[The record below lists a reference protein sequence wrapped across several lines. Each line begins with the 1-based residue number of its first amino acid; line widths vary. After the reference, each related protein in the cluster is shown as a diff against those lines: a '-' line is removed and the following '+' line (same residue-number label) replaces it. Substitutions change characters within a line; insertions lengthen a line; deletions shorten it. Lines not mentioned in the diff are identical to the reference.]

1 MINDKKGKSITDM
14 HDDSHVEDLMQ
25 QYDLE
30 TSKLRVLGGRLGI
43 IAGIIAIAMSVFQ
56 TYTAGWGTLIT
67 LRQRS
72 LHIIFAFVL
81 GFIFYP
87 GSDTRFK
94 SDKKLGIKDYIK
106 NFSLGD
112 VFFLTIY
119 AVFFS
124 ALYMEI
130 IIKPVAI
137 PLAILSSLFLYSGY
151 RPTSKDKLDP
161 MDFIYI
167 LLTVVVFGYVF
178 FNYKAIS
185 IKAAEYTDIDLI
197 FGGLAIMLTLEVT
210 RRVVGSELPTVA
222 IVFLFYAYFGQ
233 YLPGVLAHRGYTV
246 GRIVS
251 QMYLTTEGIMGI
263 PLGVSATF
271 VFMFILFGSFLDKT
285 GVGKFF
291 IDIAYALTGHLKS
304 GPAMTAVV
312 ASGFMGS
319 ISGSSVANTVTTGAF
334 TIPLMIDSG
343 YEPHFAGA
351 VEATA
356 STGGQIMPPVMGAAA
371 FIMAEFTGIAYKDI
385 IVAALIP
392 AVLYYFAVAVTVH
405 LEASKLGL
413 KGKPREE
420 LPKVG
425 PVMKDKGYLLL
436 PLVVIVALLVRG
448 MTPTFSAYYAIV
460 FSAIIALIASM
471 IRGEDAF
478 AKEKTIPLVVAI
490 FLLIQDLVPEV
501 SQGIMQ
507 LILTGVLAV
516 AGTLIIS
523 FITFKLNRRIKT
535 SGRPRVEDIN
545 FGINEILEGLK
556 EGAKGAVGV
565 ACACACAGMIVCV
578 VTLTGLGLR
587 IAGIIVSAA
596 GGNLILTLFFTM
608 IASIILGMG
617 LPTTAKYIVLAT
629 MAVPA
634 LLQLDV
640 NLMSA
645 HLFILYFGV
654 VADITPPVALAAYA
668 GAGIAGAN
676 SMRTGFSAI
685 KIALAGFI
693 VPYLFAMN
701 PELLMIE
708 SIDGTIVNFL
718 PFISALPVIVSAL
731 IGIVCLAAGVQGHFL
746 HATKAYE
753 RAALLLAALLLLKP
767 GLLTDIIGLAVLIL
781 IYFAQNKRMK
791 KLGLV

>member
-1 MINDKKGKSITDM
+1 MVKKNTNYKSGHEDLE
-14 HDDSHVEDLMQ
+14 VENLMQ

-30 TSKLRVLGGRLGI
+30 TSRLRQLTGKMAI
-43 IAGIIAIAMSVFQ
+43 IAAIIAISMSIFQ

-81 GFIFYP
+81 GFIFFP
-87 GSDTRFK
+87 GSQDIFK
-94 SDKKLGIKDYIK
+94 SEEKLGIKGHIE
-106 NFSLGD
+106 NFTMGD
-112 VFFLTIY
+112 VFFLSVY
-119 AVFFS
+119 ALFFS

-130 IIKPVAI
+130 LIKIVAI
-137 PLAILSSLFLYSGY
+137 PLGIISSFFLYSGY
-151 RPTSKDKLDP
+151 RRSRKDKIDPLDV
-161 MDFIYI
+161 IYI
-167 LLTVVVFGYVF
+167 LLTIVVFGYIF

-185 IKAAEYTDIDLI
+185 IKAAEYTNIDLI
-197 FGGLAIMLTLEVT
+197 LGGLAVLLTLEVT
-210 RRVVGSELPTVA
+210 RRVVGPELP
-222 IVFLFYAYFGQ
+222 IVSIIFIFYAYFGQ

-246 GRIVS
+246 GRIIS

-271 VFMFILFGSFLDKT
+271 VFMFILFGAFLDKT

-304 GPAMTAVV
+304 GPAMTAVL

-343 YEPHFAGA
+343 YKPHFAGA

-413 KGKPREE
+413 KGLPREE
-420 LPKVG
+420 LPKASV
-425 PVMKDKGYLLL
+425 VMKSKGYLLL
-436 PLVVIVALLVRG
+436 PLVVIVGFLIKGL
-448 MTPTFSAYYAIV
+448 TPTFSAYYAIL
-460 FSAIIALIASM
+460 FSIIIALIASM
-471 IRGEDAF
+471 IKGENSF
-478 AKEKTIPLVVAI
+478 AKEKTMPLVAAI
-490 FLLIQDLVPEV
+490 FLFTQDLIP
-501 SQGIMQ
+501 SISDGIIQ
-507 LILTGVLAV
+507 LIIIGLISVV
-516 AGTLIIS
+516 STLLIAFIS
-523 FITFKLNRRIKT
+523 SKFNKDKNLEEELKKEEEIDFNMGK
-535 SGRPRVEDIN
+535 
-545 FGINEILEGLK
+545 ILEAF
-556 EGAKGAVGV
+556 EAGAKGAVGV
-565 ACACACAGMIVCV
+565 ACACACAGIIVCV

-634 LLQLDV
+634 LIQLEV

-654 VADITPPVALAAYA
+654 IADITPPVALAAYA

-676 SMRTGFSAI
+676 SMRTGFSAL

-701 PELLMIE
+701 PELLLIE
-708 SIDGTIVNFL
+708 SINETVVNFL
-718 PFISALPVIVSAL
+718 PFTAAIGIIISAL
-731 IGIVCLAAGVQGHFL
+731 IGIVCLASGVQGHFL
-746 HATKAYE
+746 TKTKIYE
-753 RAALLLAALLLLKP
+753 RIALLGSAFLLLNP
-767 GLLTDIIGLAVLIL
+767 GLLTDSIGIVVLIL
-781 IYFAQNKRMK
+781 IYILQNKRID
-791 KLGLV
+791 KLELA